1 MKKYIIAFALCL
13 ACFSLSAQQTIYVI
27 DNVTVEKF
35 DGSQLQGKIIKNY
48 HISTQGS
55 GKKAVTVHAITT
67 APATTTVYGIPN
79 PPESI
84 RIQDISAGM
93 DSLSV
98 SFPKIK
104 VRQTDPNAEAPLFII
119 DGGAPVGEEA
129 LKNLDPSKI
138 KSMSVFKDA
147 ETMMKYGTSGGVIFI
162 ETKKPAAE

>member
-13 ACFSLSAQQTIYVI
+13 ACFTLSAQQTIYVI
-27 DNVTVEKF
+27 DNVTVQKF

-48 HISTQGS
+48 QISTQGS

-79 PPESI
+79 LPESI
-84 RIQDISAGM
+84 RIQDISAGI
-93 DSLSV
+93 DSLSG

-104 VRQTDPNAEAPLFII
+104 VRQTDPNAQAPLFII

-129 LKNLDPSKI
+129 IKNLDPSKI

-162 ETKKPAAE
+162 ETKKPAVE